1 MSDVPQWK
9 GSRGPTRM
17 FQSQTQSSTDTAT
30 AEPAGVALP
39 PHLLANYRPG
49 DAAFDEVLA
58 DDGELRPHYAKL
70 FGALEEFSA
79 AELRRRSETC
89 ERLVNEQGIA
99 YNVYDDPRGMERPW
113 QLDPIPLVIDPEEWS
128 ALEAGLIQRVT
139 LLNRILADCYG
150 KQELIHSRWL
160 SPAMIFGQPDFL
172 RPCHGIKLP
181 GDSFLHLYAA
191 DLARSPDGRWWVI
204 SDRTQIPTGAGYA
217 LANRLVTSRIFP
229 ESFRDNHVQR
239 LAGFFRAVQKGLAQL
254 SPRGAEQARVVMLT
268 PGPHNETYFEQA
280 YLARY
285 LGYML
290 VEGQDLT
297 VRDNCVWLKTL
308 SGLERV
314 DVILRRVDDDFCDP
328 LELRNDSILGVPG
341 LVEALRAGN
350 VAVANALGSGLVQSP
365 AFMSFLPGLC
375 EQILGEELALP
386 SVATWWCGQKAAR
399 EYVLKNLAQLIV
411 KPAFRTHL
419 RAPDPTQPLNAAERA
434 DLQRRIEFAPDLF
447 VAQERIGLSAAPAW
461 ERNSL
466 VAKPVGLRV
475 FLVATGKGYRVMPGG
490 LTRVAPDV
498 SGRFISMQRDS
509 SSKDTWIP
517 SATPTEEVSLL
528 RTGVQNVE
536 LRRTG
541 NNLPSRLADNFFWLG
556 RYAERADATARLLR
570 SSLRLFNP
578 ERTGGA
584 QPLLAPLLQTLET
597 QGQLPDLSKQPE
609 LRQNAE
615 AFEAELLAAIFDPAR
630 PGSLRQTADQLQRLA
645 MLVRDRTSND
655 MWRVLSQLNDRL
667 GSSDATSRARNGK
680 LDGAVSVA
688 PDEGVAAI
696 AGDEASPTR
705 RVMLSGEAVEVLNQ
719 TLMGLAAFH
728 GLAREN
734 MTRAQAWRFLDIG
747 LRLERAVYLC
757 TLLDATLGSPDAE
770 NPSLLEAVLEVVDS
784 SITFRSRYNL
794 LATVPAVFDLVLLDD
809 KNPRSVLFQI
819 NQLAKHF
826 EKLPREREEAP
837 GSGKNLL
844 AKCLSRLNQT
854 DARELAAARE
864 AWAKSA
870 LSVAI
875 TETLRAL
882 PEISNA
888 IAASYFSH
896 ASISRTGRGSEQ

>member
-1 MSDVPQWK
+1 MSDAPDKKDGRDKTQ
-9 GSRGPTRM
+9 M
-17 FQSQTQSSTDTAT
+17 FQSQTQSSTGEGSADKKAQPSPT
-30 AEPAGVALP
+30 G
-39 PHLLANYRPG
+39 LLAKCFAS
-49 DAAFDEVLA
+49 DTAFDEVRA
-58 DDGELRPHYAKL
+58 DDGKVRSHYVKL
-70 FGALEEFSA
+70 FGALEDFSTV
-79 AELRRRSETC
+79 ELRRRSESC

-99 YNVYDDPRGMERPW
+99 YNVYGDPRGMERPW
-113 QLDPIPLVIDPEEWS
+113 QLDPMPFVIAQDEWR
-128 ALEAGLIQRVT
+128 ALETGLIQRAT
-139 LLNRILADCYG
+139 LLNKILADCYG
-150 KQELIHSRWL
+150 AQELIHSHWL
-160 SPAMIFGQPDFL
+160 SPAMVFGQPDFL
-172 RPCHGIKLP
+172 RPCHGIKVP
-181 GDSFLHLYAA
+181 GDSFLHFYAA
-191 DLARSPDGRWWVI
+191 DLVRSPDGRWWVI

-229 ESFRDNHVQR
+229 EPFRDNNVQR
-239 LAGFFRAVQKGLAQL
+239 LAGFFRDAQKSLARL
-254 SPRGAEQARVVMLT
+254 SPRGADNARVVMLT

-297 VRDNCVWLKTL
+297 VRDNSVWLKTL

-341 LVEALRAGN
+341 LVEAVRAGN
-350 VAVANALGSGLVQSP
+350 VVMANALGCGLVQSP

-375 EQILGEELALP
+375 EHILGEDLKLP
-386 SVATWWCGQKAAR
+386 SVATWWCGQKDAR
-399 EYVLKNLAQLIV
+399 KYVLENLDKLVV

-419 RAPDPTQPLNAAERA
+419 RTPEAGKPLSDEESE
-434 DLQRRIEFAPDLF
+434 DLKRRIEFDPDLF
-447 VAQERIGLSAAPAW
+447 VAQERIELSAAPSW
-461 ERNSL
+461 GKNSL
-466 VAKPVGLRV
+466 VARPVGLRV
-475 FLVATGKGYRVMPGG
+475 FLVATEKGFSVMPGG

-517 SATPTEEVSLL
+517 SETAAADVSLL
-528 RTGVQNVE
+528 NTGAQSVE

-556 RYAERADATARLLR
+556 RYSERADATARLLR
-570 SSLRLFNP
+570 SALRLFNP
-578 ERTGGA
+578 ERTSGA

-597 QGQLPDLSKQPE
+597 QGQLPGISKKPE

-615 AFEAELLAAIFDPAR
+615 AFEAELLAAIFDPSR
-630 PGSLRQTADQLQRLA
+630 PGSLRQTADHLQRLA

-667 GSSDATSRARNGK
+667 AT
-680 LDGAVSVA
+680 
-688 PDEGVAAI
+688 PT
-696 AGDEASPTR
+696 ASL
-705 RVMLSGEAVEVLNQ
+705 VILSGDAVGVLNQ

-734 MTRAQAWRFLDIG
+734 MTRAPAWRFLDRG
-747 LRLERAVYLC
+747 LRLERAGYLC
-757 TLLDATLGSPDAE
+757 TLLDATLRSPEAE
-770 NPSLLEAVLEVVDS
+770 NPSVLEAVLEVVDS

-794 LATVPAVFDLVLLDD
+794 LATVQAVFDLVLLDD

-826 EKLPREREEAP
+826 EKLPKEREDAP

-844 AKCLSRLNQT
+844 AKCAARLNQT
-854 DARELAAARE
+854 DPRELASPRGTWANSELSETIRE
-864 AWAKSA
+864 
-870 LSVAI
+870 
-875 TETLRAL
+875 TMRAL

-888 IAASYFSH
+888 IAANYFAH
-896 ASISRTGRGSEQ
+896 ASISRTGRGSES

>member
-1 MSDVPQWK
+1 MSDAPDSKRRRDKTQ
-9 GSRGPTRM
+9 M
-17 FQSQTQSSTDTAT
+17 FQSQTQSSTGEGNADQKSASSVS
-30 AEPAGVALP
+30 G
-39 PHLLANYRPG
+39 LLGNYARS

-58 DDGELRPHYAKL
+58 DDGVVRPHYAKL
-70 FGALEEFSA
+70 FGALEDFSTT
-79 AELRRRSETC
+79 ELQRRSETC

-99 YNVYDDPRGMERPW
+99 YNVYGDPRGMERPW
-113 QLDPIPLVIDPEEWS
+113 QLDAIPFVIAPDEWRS
-128 ALEAGLIQRVT
+128 LEAGLIQRAT
-139 LLNRILADCYG
+139 LLNKILADCYG
-150 KQELIHSRWL
+150 AQQLIHSRWL
-160 SPAMIFGQPDFL
+160 SPAMVFGQPDFL
-172 RPCHGIKLP
+172 RPCHGIKVP
-181 GDSFLHLYAA
+181 GDSYLHFYAA
-191 DLARSPDGRWWVI
+191 DLVRSHDGRWWVI

-229 ESFRDNHVQR
+229 EPFRDNNVQR
-239 LAGFFRAVQKGLAQL
+239 LAGFFRDAQNSLARL
-254 SPRGAEQARVVMLT
+254 SPRGEANARVVMLT

-341 LVEALRAGN
+341 LVEAVRAGN
-350 VAVANALGSGLVQSP
+350 VVMANSLGCGLVQSP

-375 EQILGEELALP
+375 EHILGEDLKLP
-386 SVATWWCGQKAAR
+386 SVATWWCGQKNAR
-399 EYVLKNLAQLIV
+399 KYVLENLDKLVV

-419 RAPDPTQPLNAAERA
+419 RMPEPGKLLSDEERA
-434 DLQRRIEFAPDLF
+434 DLKRRIEFDPDLF
-447 VAQERIGLSAAPAW
+447 VAQERIELSTAPSW
-461 ERNSL
+461 EKKSL

-475 FLVATGKGYRVMPGG
+475 FLVATENGFSVMPGG
-490 LTRVAPDV
+490 LARVAPDV

-517 SATPTEEVSLL
+517 SATPVADVSLL
-528 RTGVQNVE
+528 QSAAQNVE

-556 RYAERADATARLLR
+556 RYSERADATARLLR
-570 SSLRLFNP
+570 SALRLFNP
-578 ERTGGA
+578 ERTSGA
-584 QPLLAPLLQTLET
+584 ESLLAPLLQTLET
-597 QGQLPDLSKQPE
+597 QGQLPGISKKPE
-609 LRQNAE
+609 LRHNAE
-615 AFEAELLAAIFDPAR
+615 AFEAELLAAIFDPSR
-630 PGSLRQTADQLQRLA
+630 PGSLRQTADHLQRLA

-667 GSSDATSRARNGK
+667 AMPT
-680 LDGAVSVA
+680 
-688 PDEGVAAI
+688 
-696 AGDEASPTR
+696 ASL
-705 RVMLSGEAVEVLNQ
+705 VMLSGDAVGVLNQ

-734 MTRAQAWRFLDIG
+734 MTRAQAWRFLDMG

-757 TLLDATLGSPDAE
+757 TLLKATLRSPEAE
-770 NPSLLEAVLEVVDS
+770 NPSVLEAVLEVVDS

-794 LATVPAVFDLVLLDD
+794 LPTVPAVFDLVLLDD

-826 EKLPREREEAP
+826 EKLPKEREDAP

-844 AKCLSRLNQT
+844 AKCGARLNQT
-854 DARELAAARE
+854 DPRELATSRE
-864 AWAKSA
+864 TWADSELSA
-870 LSVAI
+870 TI
-875 TETLRAL
+875 TETLRVL

-888 IAASYFSH
+888 IAANYFAH
-896 ASISRTGRGSEQ
+896 ASISRTGRGSES